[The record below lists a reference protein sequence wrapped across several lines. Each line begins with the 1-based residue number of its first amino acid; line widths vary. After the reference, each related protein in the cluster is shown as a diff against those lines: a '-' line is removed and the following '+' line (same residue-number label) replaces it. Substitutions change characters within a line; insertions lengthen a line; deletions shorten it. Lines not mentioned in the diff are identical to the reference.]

1 MNAVAEVTHVTVE
14 VPAAGAEKHSAKTR
28 IPSLDGLRAIAILL
42 VLVGHLAHTRGFPAA
57 FQNAFYVPIAGLGVK
72 VFFVI
77 SGYIITHL
85 LLSEFARNGRISLRS
100 FYARRCLRILPLL
113 FFCVSTTLL
122 VDQLLH
128 DLGINWSHAL
138 AACTFTVPVLPWGDG
153 AWALGHIWSL
163 TVEEHFYLV
172 WPFLLARMGV
182 TRAIW
187 FGLAFILLAPAIRI
201 GIYLSGYT
209 VFFSTYPACGDLMVF
224 GCLAAILECHRPELV
239 ARWMGRQAMLLRT
252 TLIILMVAVTLLGAV
267 AGFGKLT
274 IPFGDTLVGAAGG
287 LLLLSVVHQRSGLLF
302 GLLNFGPLMYVGTL
316 SYSLYLWQQ
325 IFLFPASGNIAWFQT
340 FPLNLGLAFVAAIF
354 SHYLI
359 ENPFLRIK
367 SKFGK

>member
-1 MNAVAEVTHVTVE
+1 MNAVDEIPKVTGE
-14 VPAAGAEKHSAKTR
+14 LPASSAEKHAAKSR

-42 VLVGHLAHTRGFPAA
+42 VLFGHIAHTRGYPEA

-85 LLSEFARNGRISLRS
+85 LLGEYARNGRISLRS

-113 FFCVSTTLL
+113 FFCVGTTLL
-122 VDQLLH
+122 VDQFLH
-128 DLGINWSHAL
+128 DLGIDWSHAL
-138 AACTFTVPVLPWGDG
+138 AACTFTVPVLPWGNG

-182 TRAIW
+182 KRAIG
-187 FGLAFILLAPAIRI
+187 FGLGFILLAPAIRI

-224 GCLAAILECHRPELV
+224 GCLAAILERHRPELIQRWAGQQV
-239 ARWMGRQAMLLRT
+239 ALLRT
-252 TLIILMVAVTLLGAV
+252 ILVLLMFAVTLLGAV
-267 AGFGKLT
+267 AGFGKFT
-274 IPFGDTLVGAAGG
+274 IPFGDTLIGTATGV
-287 LLLLSVVHQRSGLLF
+287 LLLSAVHQRSGLLF

-325 IFLFPASGNIAWFQT
+325 MFLFPSSGNIAWFQA
-340 FPLNLGLAFVAAIF
+340 FPANLGFAFFAAIL
-354 SHYLI
+354 SHYLV
-359 ENPFLRIK
+359 EKPFLRIK